1 LFGLPEESLQE
12 QGMNL
17 GFVYWKPGN
26 KGRNWR
32 TRVYVKDWGWWEWTW
47 YTPWAAL
54 KDFWERSITK

>member
-1 LFGLPEESLQE
+1 
-12 QGMNL
+12 MNL